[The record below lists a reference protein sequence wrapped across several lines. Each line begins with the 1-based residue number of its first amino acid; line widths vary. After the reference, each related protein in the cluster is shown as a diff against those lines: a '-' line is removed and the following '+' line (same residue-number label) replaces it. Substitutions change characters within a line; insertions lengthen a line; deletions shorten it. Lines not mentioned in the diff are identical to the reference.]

1 MRSVAARL
9 GWAALLFTP
18 ALLAAEAETPRLFA
32 APDLAASAPAGGA
45 GGLGQVLFA
54 LVIVL
59 VAVFAAA
66 ILVKRLRG
74 FSAGSAHGIEVLA
87 QVSLGSKER
96 AVIVRVA
103 GQRLLLGVASGQVSL
118 LQTLP
123 ADSPDTPS
131 APVATGKPQA
141 PRFQDLLRRSLGR

>member
-1 MRSVAARL
+1 MKSFAARL
-9 GWAALLFTP
+9 VWAACWAAP
-18 ALLAAEAETPRLFA
+18 ALMAAESPEPRLFA
-32 APDLAASAPAGGA
+32 APEVAAGASATSAGGI
-45 GGLGQVLFA
+45 GQVLVA

-74 FSAGSAHGIEVLA
+74 FTTGSANGIEVLA
-87 QVSLGSKER
+87 QASLGSKER

-123 ADSPDTPS
+123 PDSPDS
-131 APVATGKPQA
+131 APAVAADKPQP
-141 PRFQDLLRRSLGR
+141 PRFADLLRKSLGR